1 MHTLLLSTIS
11 KNNKRRQYKFL
22 FTSSSK
28 FFFYLDSRVMRK
40 TISRLPG
47 KKTGIHVMSPTIGLT
62 TSIYSL
68 ITQATTHSPSSL
80 TSYFKTTIHTFIANH
95 YSRDTSSIRNSSWKV
110 CFLVSVLVIGIL
122 KINHYWILQQSS
134 QNSRNIVF
142 HHSSGNKDEATN
154 N

>member
-95 YSRDTSSIRNSSWKV
+95 YSRDTTYIVNTTNNRK
-110 CFLVSVLVIGIL
+110 FVSVCDRE
-122 KINHYWILQQSS
+122 SS
-134 QNSRNIVF
+134 SSFSFCLTVKVSVF
-142 HHSSGNKDEATN
+142 FFFSSS
-154 N
+154 